1 MMARMARRVNVML
14 VGNWVDEEN
23 QTFFVYTV
31 QSEVRNKD
39 SGMASRYGWAFY
51 VTSCHANIFTDV
63 DWINVRGMLFEQCS
77 V

>member
-23 QTFFVYTV
+23 QKFFVYTG

-39 SGMASRYGWAFY
+39 SGMASR
-51 VTSCHANIFTDV
+51 HATVERFTWRLV
-63 DWINVRGMLFEQCS
+63 MPISLLT
-77 V
+77 